1 MTSLARIDLRR
12 NARHGMTAY
21 GADEAGRRYAHLI
34 ACGFDEAEAD
44 TVFEA
49 IDLPDSAAISLRI
62 SDLRALGFA
71 DPVKMI
77 TTLPP
82 ILGYALDNIRGK
94 ISDLRALGFADPVK
108 MITSSPTILSYAID
122 NIRGKISDLRAL
134 GFADPVKMITT
145 LPRSSATRASA
156 LCCAAGS
163 SRLFPIDPTE
173 CWRGSFQS
181 RDMQS
186 TASLSPRRRTGM
198 ASSRCSRRRRDDGN
212 RTPHQGLRALHHR
225 HARPP
230 ARDGGARRAS
240 ARSPFITASYLI
252 CPLRS
257 IRRPRRYGGRRRA
270 TSGLPSA

>member
-77 TTLPP
+77 TSSPP
-82 ILGYALDNIRGK
+82 ILGYAIDNIRGK

-108 MITSSPTILSYAID
+108 MITSSPTILGYAPARVRLVGGIV
-122 NIRGKISDLRAL
+122 IA
-134 GFADPVKMITT
+134 
-145 LPRSSATRASA
+145 
-156 LCCAAGS
+156 AAGAPPS
-163 SRLFPIDPTE
+163 AMMNL
-173 CWRGSFQS
+173 
-181 RDMQS
+181 
-186 TASLSPRRRTGM
+186 LSKRREIIERV
-198 ASSRCSRRRRDDGN
+198 A
-212 RTPHQGLRALHHR
+212 A
-225 HARPP
+225 ARPTTW
-230 ARDGGARRAS
+230 GEIRAIMKMGQ
-240 ARSPFITASYLI
+240 AA
-252 CPLRS
+252 
-257 IRRPRRYGGRRRA
+257 
-270 TSGLPSA
+270 

>member
-1 MTSLARIDLRR
+1 MLDLNLGREAHQR
-12 NARHGMTAY
+12 STGY
-21 GADEAGRRYAHLI
+21 GADEAGRRYDHLLR
-34 ACGFDEAEAD
+34 CGFSEAQAD
-44 TVFEA
+44 HVFES
-49 IDLPDSAAISLRI
+49 INLPDCETITCRLA
-62 SDLRALGFA
+62 DLRGLGFT

-77 TTLPP
+77 TTMPA
-82 ILGYALDNIRGK
+82 ILG
-94 ISDLRALGFADPVK
+94 
-108 MITSSPTILSYAID
+108 YAID

>member
-82 ILGYALDNIRGK
+82 ILGYARE
-94 ISDLRALGFADPVK
+94 RV
-108 MITSSPTILSYAID
+108 
-122 NIRGKISDLRAL
+122 
-134 GFADPVKMITT
+134 V
-145 LPRSSATRASA
+145 
-156 LCCAAGS
+156 LCG
-163 SRLFPIDPTE
+163 RII
-173 CWRGSFQS
+173 
-181 RDMQS
+181 
-186 TASLSPRRRTGM
+186 ASLSDRSDGM
-198 ASSRCSRRRRDDGN
+198 LARIISK
-212 RTPHQGLRALHHR
+212 PR
-225 HARPP
+225 HAIDRIVVAAPSDWNGVL
-230 ARDGGARRAS
+230 AVLKEA
-240 ARSPFITASYLI
+240 
-252 CPLRS
+252 
-257 IRRPRRYGGRRRA
+257 PR
-270 TSGLPSA
+270 